1 LPEYDTDRDGRV
13 SSTEAEEKASRD
25 DDLDAK
31 ETLSLFNVADQDRSN
46 YLDRVE
52 LGDFIRLVRLS
63 AIKYINDNFKV
74 KLKSQIKFFL
84 FSGL

>member
-1 LPEYDTDRDGRV
+1 MPEYDTDRDGRV